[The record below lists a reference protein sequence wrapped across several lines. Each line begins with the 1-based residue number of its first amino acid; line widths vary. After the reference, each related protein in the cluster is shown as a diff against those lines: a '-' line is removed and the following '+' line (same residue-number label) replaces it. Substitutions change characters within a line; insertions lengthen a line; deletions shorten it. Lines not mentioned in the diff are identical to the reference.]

1 MCVKGDGDATAV
13 SDYVEQLRAD
23 LIQQAVDERSSWLQ
37 SQFKPLLHRS
47 SKDGK
52 PAVVDIARFLKL
64 PIGHREGGG
73 IRNPD
78 LILNII
84 EKLIGDLPDSSA
96 AASAPAMGFV
106 VALSFF
112 RTFAVCIGMT
122 YYMIYV
128 FCMSF
133 CDLLLRPLV
142 AVFV

>member
-1 MCVKGDGDATAV
+1 MCVEGDGDGTTSV

-47 SKDGK
+47 KDGK

-64 PIGHREGGG
+64 PIAKREGGG
-73 IRNPD
+73 IRNSD
-78 LILNII
+78 LKVNII

-106 VALSFF
+106 VAFF
-112 RTFAVCIGMT
+112 C
-122 YYMIYV
+122 
-128 FCMSF
+128 
-133 CDLLLRPLV
+133 
-142 AVFV
+142 